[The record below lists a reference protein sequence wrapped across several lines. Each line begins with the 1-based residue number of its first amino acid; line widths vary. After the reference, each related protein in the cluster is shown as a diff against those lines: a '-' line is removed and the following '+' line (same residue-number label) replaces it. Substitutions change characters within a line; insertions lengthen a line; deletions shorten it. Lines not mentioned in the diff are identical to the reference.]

1 MPLTDPDGHKTTKPK
16 KTQYD
21 KCRKNLNKK
30 GFEKC
35 VFGTKKTTQQCE
47 KDAVHRCVRSIGTT
61 ATDAMAPTRF
71 TRSAGPAG
79 HDAPPA
85 SKEMSCT

>member
-21 KCRKNLNKK
+21 KCKKNLNKK

-47 KDAVHRCVRSIGTT
+47 KDAVPRGV
-61 ATDAMAPTRF
+61 
-71 TRSAGPAG
+71 
-79 HDAPPA
+79 
-85 SKEMSCT
+85 

>member
-47 KDAVHRCVRSIGTT
+47 KDAVHKVCEEYRHNGNRCDGADSVHEKCRAGGT
-61 ATDAMAPTRF
+61 
-71 TRSAGPAG
+71 
-79 HDAPPA
+79 
-85 SKEMSCT
+85 